1 MGNKILKLKFQGE
14 NFGYVKLTKGSD
26 TFYGNGS
33 EAEAVEFE
41 LVKYKDSKTQF
52 YFKVAGTKDSYLD
65 FSPSSS
71 VVKVT
76 KPWLSVE
83 SSTICA
89 WELIGN
95 ELHVIYSGT
104 DTTKAISRSKAD
116 PLSTALYAN
125 SPIDGNH
132 CTVEILDATSKTK
145 NEHKDELQH
154 ALV

>member
-1 MGNKILKLKFQGE
+1 MGNKILKLKFQGQD
-14 NFGYVKLTKGSD
+14 FGYVKMIKGHDS
-26 TFYGNGS
+26 FYGNGT

-41 LVKYKDSKTQF
+41 QERYKDSKTQF
-52 YFKVAGTKDSYLD
+52 YYKVAGTKDSYLD
-65 FSPSSS
+65 FSPTSS
-71 VVKVT
+71 VIKIT
-76 KPWLSVE
+76 KPWISVE

-89 WELIGN
+89 WERVDD

-125 SPIDGNH
+125 SFIDGNH
-132 CTVEILDATSKTK
+132 CTVEILAATSKSK
-145 NEHKDELQH
+145 NEKKDELQH